1 MRLKALLVM
10 SVVVGVVLLVVTAV
24 PAFALSVDSSSCA
37 VAGDTAAC
45 ASPSSSCAIAGE
57 TIACAVSNFFDG
69 FFGFFFKL
77 FGFSF

>member
-1 MRLKALLVM
+1 MRLKVLLITSVVGVALLV
-10 SVVVGVVLLVVTAV
+10 VAAV
-24 PAFALSVDSSSCA
+24 PAFALSIDSSSCA

-57 TIACAVSNFFDG
+57 TFACAVSNFFDG
-69 FFGFFFKL
+69 FFGFFFNL

>member
-1 MRLKALLVM
+1 MRLKVLLIM
-10 SVVVGVVLLVVTAV
+10 SVIGVALLVVTAV
-24 PAFALSVDSSSCA
+24 PAFAFSIDSSSCA

-57 TIACAVSNFFDG
+57 TFACAVSNFFDG
-69 FFGFFFKL
+69 FFGFFFNL

>member
-10 SVVVGVVLLVVTAV
+10 SIVAVVLLVVAAV

-57 TIACAVSNFFDG
+57 TIACTVSNFFDG
-69 FFGFFFKL
+69 FFGFFFNL